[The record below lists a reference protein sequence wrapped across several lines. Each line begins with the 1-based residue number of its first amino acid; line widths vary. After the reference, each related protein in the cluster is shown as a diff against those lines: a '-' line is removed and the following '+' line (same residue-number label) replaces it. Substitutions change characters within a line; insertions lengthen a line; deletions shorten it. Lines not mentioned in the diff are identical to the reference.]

1 MKTSELRIK
10 PLVFRCRRRF
20 AFRMETNLAIDSD
33 TMNTARA
40 GLHQSE
46 TLDEITE
53 RLLRQ
58 YVATRN
64 VERAAE
70 KVRVEL
76 AVSRAFADARGGE

>member
-1 MKTSELRIK
+1 MQFTLTID
-10 PLVFRCRRRF
+10 
-20 AFRMETNLAIDSD
+20 ET
-33 TMNTARA
+33 TTTEARA

-58 YVATRN
+58 YTQGRDVA
-64 VERAAE
+64 RAAE

-76 AVSRAFADARGGE
+76 AVSRAFADASK